1 MESSKNSS
9 KETSI
14 LMPEWKQEKGSI
26 IATTKATPLHPQV
39 GGGGGWRRGVAVL
52 DFILR
57 LCALVAALA
66 AAVTMATSDQSLPF
80 FSQFFQFQAS
90 YDDLPAFPYFVVAN
104 GIASGYLVLSLPF
117 SIICIVRPHLVG
129 PRLLLFIL
137 DIVMMAFTVAGAAA
151 AAAIVYLAHT
161 GNSTTN
167 WFAICQQYTGFCQ
180 RVSGAVV
187 GSLIAAVIFA
197 FLVLLSAAAL
207 RRH

>member
-1 MESSKNSS
+1 
-9 KETSI
+9 
-14 LMPEWKQEKGSI
+14 MPEWKQEKGSI

-39 GGGGGWRRGVAVL
+39 GGGGWRRGVAVL

-137 DIVMMAFTVAGAAA
+137 DTVRSIDHNNIIKLNLIV
-151 AAAIVYLAHT
+151 L
-161 GNSTTN
+161 
-167 WFAICQQYTGFCQ
+167 ICFC
-180 RVSGAVV
+180 
-187 GSLIAAVIFA
+187 
-197 FLVLLSAAAL
+197 
-207 RRH
+207 